1 MIKMYIEYNNGNN
14 GILLTDGSH
23 WMYLDAAEITADISK
38 EETAAENVR
47 SAIENG
53 DLYGAEDLWEECF
66 DDEHHI
72 SEYDGLTLDEIDTA
86 VNYENGMPKGHD
98 CTTWEEI

>member
-1 MIKMYIEYNNGNN
+1 MIKMYIEYNNG
-14 GILLTDGSH
+14 GSCLLLTDGTR
-23 WMYLDAAEITADISK
+23 WMYLDATEIVPDISE
-38 EETAAENVR
+38 EETAAENVKN
-47 SAIENG
+47 AIESG